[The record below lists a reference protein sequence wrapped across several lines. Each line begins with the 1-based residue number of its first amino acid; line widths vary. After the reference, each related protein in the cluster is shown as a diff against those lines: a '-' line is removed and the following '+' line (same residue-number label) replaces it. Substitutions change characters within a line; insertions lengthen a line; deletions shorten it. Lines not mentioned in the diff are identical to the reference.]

1 MKKLLIGLFTV
12 ISLSQESN
20 ALILP
25 ANFHQDR
32 LERIEQ
38 TAYSNQNN
46 EKFIFY
52 ENRERLNELKS
63 QRKLPSFEV
72 IDCYNLEKSLKS
84 LINDKYY
91 DRTLLYLEIIPFYY
105 DVKAFI
111 IYEEKPKETEEKK
124 GKKNWWE

>member
-38 TAYSNQNN
+38 TAYGNQNN

-63 QRKLPSFEV
+63 QRKLPSFDV
-72 IDCYNLEKSLKS
+72 IDCYNLEKSLK
-84 LINDKYY
+84 N
-91 DRTLLYLEIIPFYY
+91 
-105 DVKAFI
+105 
-111 IYEEKPKETEEKK
+111 
-124 GKKNWWE
+124 

>member
-12 ISLSQESN
+12 ISLSQEAN

-25 ANFHQDR
+25 ANFYQDR

-46 EKFIFY
+46 EKFVFY
-52 ENRERLNELKS
+52 ENRERINELKS
-63 QRKLPSFEV
+63 QRKLPSFDV
-72 IDCYNLEKSLKS
+72 VSCYNLEKSLKNFM
-84 LINDKYY
+84 NDKYY
-91 DRTLLYLEIIPFYY
+91 DRTLLYLEIIPFYHY
-105 DVKAFI
+105 AKAFI